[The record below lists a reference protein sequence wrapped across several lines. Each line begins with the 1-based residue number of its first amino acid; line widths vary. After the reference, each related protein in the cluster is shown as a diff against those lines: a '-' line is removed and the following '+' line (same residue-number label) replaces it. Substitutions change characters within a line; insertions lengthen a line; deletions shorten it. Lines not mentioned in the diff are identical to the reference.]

1 MWRDRGLRRAFP
13 HRLDVCIQ
21 FVYNRLVVNG
31 IDVSE
36 SVPRTVA
43 EDVYRS
49 LKRDIITLKHRPGEP
64 LTETE
69 LATLY
74 GSSRV
79 PVREAC
85 GRLQQEG
92 LLTGRPYKGYV
103 VNQIS
108 LKEISDCFGL
118 RLVLEPYALE
128 LASRRATEA
137 DLCELETLAATE
149 YTYHDWD
156 SYADFLERNLDFH
169 LRLAGLSRNDKLVLI
184 LRDLLGGMQRFFFLG
199 LDLGDFAAEMRSEH
213 EELVAL
219 LQRETPEDAVA
230 CLRKQIKTSR
240 NRILRAVIDD
250 RIDLPLE

>member
-1 MWRDRGLRRAFP
+1 MLYT
-13 HRLDVCIQ
+13 IIEMT
-21 FVYNRLVVNG
+21 NG
-31 IDVSE
+31 SGA
-36 SVPRTVA
+36 SQTARRTVA

-49 LKRDIITLKHRPGEP
+49 LKRDIITLHHRPGTP
-64 LTETE
+64 LTEQE
-69 LATLY
+69 LAGLY

-92 LLTGRPYKGYV
+92 LLTGRPYKGYT

-108 LKEISDCFGL
+108 LKEIGDSFDL
-118 RLVLEPYALE
+118 RLVLEPYATE
-128 LASRRATEA
+128 LAVQRATAE
-137 DLCELETLAATE
+137 DLRALAMLAATE
-149 YTYHDWD
+149 YTYHDWS
-156 SYADFLERNLDFH
+156 SYADFLDRNLDFH
-169 LRLAGLSRNDKLVLI
+169 LRLAALSRNDKLVVA

-219 LQRETPEDAVA
+219 LQRDTPDDAVT
-230 CLRKQIKTSR
+230 CVRRQIQSSR
-240 NRILRAVIDD
+240 DRILRAAIDD